1 MGETGSARDF
11 DFWVGDWDV
20 FGPEGRQIGRNTIDL
35 LFGGVAIAEHWRGAG
50 GVEGRSLNA
59 YEASGHQWHQT
70 WVDSSGDLLM
80 LEGGLVEGAMVLS
93 GTVMTDAGPALQRI
107 TWTPEDDGV
116 RQQWESST
124 DQGVSWQTVFDGR
137 YRPHGS

>member
-1 MGETGSARDF
+1 MGDIGSARDF

-20 FGPEGRQIGRNTIDL
+20 FGPEGRQVGRNTIDL
-35 LFGGVAIAEHWRGAG
+35 LFDGVAISEHWRGAG

-59 YEASGHQWHQT
+59 YEASGNHWHQT
-70 WVDSSGDLLM
+70 WVDSTGDLLM
-80 LEGGLVEGAMVLS
+80 LEGGLVEGAMVLL
-93 GTVMTDAGPALQRI
+93 GTVMTDEGPALQRI

-124 DQGVSWQTVFDGR
+124 DHGVSWQTVFDGR
-137 YRPHGS
+137 YRPHEV